1 MNNMRTLLLFCLLLL
16 VITSCDTSSKRDLIT
31 GKWTFDKFELP
42 KNFPPGSV
50 PDIDEYNNANRGL
63 EMTFLANGEFT
74 TAQRGG
80 PDFNNRSGHYQL
92 IADDKLLLGEDT
104 IKIVQLEQNVLRL
117 FKDDESPVVVF
128 RRK

>member
-1 MNNMRTLLLFCLLLL
+1 MNNFSTLLRLCLLLL
-16 VITSCDTSSKRDLIT
+16 ILSSCGASKQELLT

-42 KNFPPGSV
+42 ENMPPGSV
-50 PDIDEYNNANRGL
+50 PEIDEYNNANRGL
-63 EMTFLANGEFT
+63 VMTFLADGQFST
-74 TAQRGG
+74 VQRGG

-92 IADDKLLLGEDT
+92 VGDDKLLLGEDT

-117 FKDDESPVVVF
+117 FKDDESPLVVF